1 MGHAMAVKPAKA
13 DLANRLA
20 EASRY
25 RQSGNLKAAK
35 AVYSDI
41 LRKDADNAEV
51 LHLLGCL
58 SEEMGSADQAIK
70 LVLKAVKA
78 DPKVP
83 AYCYNLG
90 NMFLRQGHRVEA
102 IRYYREAIRLKPDYA
117 IAHNNLGRALS
128 QAGDREGA
136 KACFQAAIDHAPRF
150 ADPFNSLGLERKAQ
164 GDLAIRGHWV
174 VDSYFRQD
182 KGSALTDGWERGP

>member
-1 MGHAMAVKPAKA
+1 MAVKQTKA

-20 EASRY
+20 EATRY

-58 SEEMGSADQAIK
+58 SEDMGSADQAIK
-70 LVLKAVKA
+70 WVTKAVKA
-78 DPKVP
+78 DPTVP

-90 NMFLRQGHRVEA
+90 NMLLRQGHLAEA

-117 IAHNNLGRALS
+117 IGYEVVILILAGLVLAFALPLYLAWVYLNNFKGVL
-128 QAGDREGA
+128 EVNA
-136 KACFQAAIDHAPRF
+136 KPAA
-150 ADPFNSLGLERKAQ
+150 ADSK
-164 GDLAIRGHWV
+164 
-174 VDSYFRQD
+174 
-182 KGSALTDGWERGP
+182 